1 MSTTTHT
8 TTAGPPALEVPG
20 PVTRVPSLEELERLT
35 EVPEQRVVYRG
46 VDWTFYARLVD
57 SIPES
62 SNIKVSYDGKDLEVM
77 GKGKKHE
84 KSKRLLGKIVDIIVE
99 EYGIPCAGY
108 AEATWKRPELARG
121 LEADES
127 FYFLTEKLDAA
138 AEADALDSKDDADYP
153 NPDLTVE
160 VDISRPA
167 IDRAGIYAALRVA
180 EVWRFSG
187 QNVVIER
194 LTQVGTYESVDV
206 SGFLPVSAED
216 IRRWVT
222 DYDTR
227 NQTDWFRRLRAEIK
241 TRVAGRI

>member
-1 MSTTTHT
+1 MR
-8 TTAGPPALEVPG
+8 G
-20 PVTRVPSLEELERLT
+20 SLT
-35 EVPEQRVVYRG
+35 P
-46 VDWTFYARLVD
+46 F
-57 SIPES
+57 PES

-99 EYGIPCAGY
+99 EMGIPVRVTRRRPGSVQSSRVA
-108 AEATWKRPELARG
+108 WKRMSLFTFSRK
-121 LEADES
+121 S
-127 FYFLTEKLDAA
+127 LTRRPRPMR
-138 AEADALDSKDDADYP
+138 LDSKDVADYP

-160 VDISRPA
+160 VDISRLRSIARGSMRPF
-167 IDRAGIYAALRVA
+167 ALRK
-180 EVWRFSG
+180 FGFGG

-194 LTQVGTYESVDV
+194 LTQVGTYEAVEA